1 MSKYLSCADT
11 AKLIR
16 QALKEAFKGIKF
28 KVRSSSYSG
37 GASINIGWTDGP
49 NAAQVEAVA
58 KRFSGA
64 YFDGQQDYKGCTFAL
79 LDGQVVRFGAD
90 FVFCNRTHSAELIGK
105 ACASVARR
113 FGMAFVPTAADF
125 KAGRLHEIYASEST
139 WGRTVGQ
146 LVREDLAKRS
156 DRLSV
161 GHSKTAARVIY
172 LGNDGHSEI
181 AALSEEVAA

>member
-1 MSKYLSCADT
+1 MSKHVTCSET

-16 QALKEAFKGIKF
+16 QALKEAFKGVKF
-28 KVRSSSYSG
+28 TVRSSSYSS

-90 FVFCNRTHSAELIGK
+90 FVFCNRAHSAELIGK

-125 KAGRLHEIYASEST
+125 KAGRLHEIYTSEST
-139 WGRTVGQ
+139 WGRTVSQ

-161 GHSKTAARVIY
+161 SHSKTAARVIY
-172 LGNDGHSEI
+172 LGNDGHSEV
-181 AALSEEVAA
+181 AALAGEEVA

>member
-1 MSKYLSCADT
+1 MSKHLSCADT

-16 QALKEAFKGIKF
+16 QALKEAFAGVKF
-28 KVRSSSYSG
+28 TVRSSTYSG

-64 YFDGQQDYKGCTFAL
+64 YFDGQQDYKGCTFAM

-90 FVFCNRTHSAELIGK
+90 FVFCNRTHSADQIGK

-113 FGMAFVPTAADF
+113 FGMAFVPTAFDF
-125 KAGRLHEIYASEST
+125 KTGRLHEIYPGASS
-139 WGRTVGQ
+139 WGTSVGQ
-146 LVREDLAKRS
+146 LVREVLAKRS

-172 LGNDGHSEI
+172 LGNDGHSKV
-181 AALSEEVAA
+181 AALAEEAVA

>member
-1 MSKYLSCADT
+1 MSKHVSCADT

-16 QALKEAFKGIKF
+16 QALKESFKGIKF
-28 KVRSSSYSG
+28 TVRSSIYSG

-90 FVFCNRTHSAELIGK
+90 FVFCNRTHSAELICK

-172 LGNDGHSEI
+172 LGNDGHNEV
-181 AALSEEVAA
+181 AALAEEVAA

>member
-1 MSKYLSCADT
+1 MSKHVTCSET

-16 QALKEAFKGIKF
+16 QALKEAFKGVKF
-28 KVRSSSYSG
+28 TVRSSTYSG

-125 KAGRLHEIYASEST
+125 KAGRLHEIYTSEST
-139 WGRTVGQ
+139 WGRTVSQ
-146 LVREDLAKRS
+146 LVREDFAKRS

-172 LGNDGHSEI
+172 LGNDGHSEV
-181 AALSEEVAA
+181 AALAGEAVA

>member
-28 KVRSSSYSG
+28 TVRSSTYSG

-125 KAGRLHEIYASEST
+125 KAGRLHEIYASELA

-172 LGNDGHSEI
+172 LGNDGHSEV
-181 AALSEEVAA
+181 AALAGEAVA